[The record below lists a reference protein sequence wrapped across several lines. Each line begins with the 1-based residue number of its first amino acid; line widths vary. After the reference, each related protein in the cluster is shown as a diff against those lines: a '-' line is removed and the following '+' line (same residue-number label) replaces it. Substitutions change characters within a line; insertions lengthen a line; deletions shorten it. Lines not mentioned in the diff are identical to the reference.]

1 MWWVARGSCRS
12 ARSGIGLVKARSLK
26 DDPNIVIDLA
36 NFTLALRA
44 DRDSL
49 IREGLDYFELV
60 PAGCAGIFIGRHTSE
75 SKVVREL
82 LLIEDEI
89 GELL

>member
-1 MWWVARGSCRS
+1 MWWVAWSGRRR
-12 ARSGIGLVKARSLK
+12 ARPGIGLVKARSLK

-60 PAGCAGIFIGRHTSE
+60 SAGCAGIFIGRHTSE

-89 GELL
+89 GEIL